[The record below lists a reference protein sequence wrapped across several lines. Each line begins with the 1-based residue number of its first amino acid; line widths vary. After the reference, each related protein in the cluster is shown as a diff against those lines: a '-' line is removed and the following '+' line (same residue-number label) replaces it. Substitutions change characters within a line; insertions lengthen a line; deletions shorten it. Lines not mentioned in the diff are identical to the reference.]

1 MALKWFDT
9 RKDVAS
15 LYSVDIV
22 IENDGQQI
30 VSWDTPYIM
39 GIDMLDVYRNGIYQ
53 QKDVYIEK
61 TETSIEFVEPGY
73 LKKGDI
79 ISIRYRPSSINL
91 GNIIVKPT
99 LGALFDVPNP
109 LVNTVAIVTQTK
121 KFYIYGRYGWEEF
134 VIPFTTNN
142 INVLFKY
149 EKQSITD
156 PSQRVYTLQEIT
168 YQPGMN
174 SLLVFINGR
183 KVESSSYVEVDNKT
197 ILFKEDLPVY
207 TGEIEF
213 MVADTDSW
221 EDSFSHN
228 VEYTYYGDNSIHEEI
243 VKFAG
248 NVVKH
253 TEFKYD
259 AEGNISKEI
268 VTKNGKTIVR
278 EYSYDSNGNILNITT
293 TIS

>member
-79 ISIRYRPSSINL
+79 ISIRYRHSSINL

-99 LGALFDVPNP
+99 LGALLDVPNP

-207 TGEIEF
+207 SGEIEF